1 MDKTTIINELTY
13 KTARS
18 SGSGGQHVNKVSS
31 KVVLSFNLIESKGLN
46 NYEKRLLKKVL
57 SSRITNAGVL
67 NISCE
72 ESKSQYQ
79 NKDKAIKR
87 FIKIITSGL
96 IVPKKRIATSPTKGS
111 KKRTFEAK
119 KKRSEIK
126 STRRKPKLD

>member
-87 FIKIITSGL
+87 FIKIITIGL
-96 IVPKKRIATSPTKGS
+96 IVPKKRIATRPTKGS